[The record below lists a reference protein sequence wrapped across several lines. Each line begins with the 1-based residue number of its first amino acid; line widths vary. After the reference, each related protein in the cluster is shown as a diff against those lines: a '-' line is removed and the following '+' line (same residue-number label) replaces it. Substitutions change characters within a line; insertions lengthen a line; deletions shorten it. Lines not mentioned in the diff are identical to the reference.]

1 MDPRVHR
8 LTDLLGAVVVDG
20 TGRRIGR
27 VADLTLR
34 LGHGDATVDRLL
46 VRRSGATTT
55 LPWTAVRRVDVRR
68 ISVGTPGE
76 PAVEALRRTDEP
88 LRPDEALAS
97 DELLL
102 GRDVLDTQ
110 IVDLDGRRLVRVAD
124 VLLAE
129 GPDGSLV
136 AVAAHIGFGA
146 VLQRLGLR
154 RLGRRLHDDAVAW
167 DALHL
172 TSARGHTVQL
182 ATPAAVVHHL
192 TPDDLGVLLD
202 AVTTQ
207 AGVEIVRA
215 VHPDL
220 ATAALATSHPHTLRR
235 LNRALHH
242 PDSVPVRRT
251 RRHDGWRRRISPHRM
266 PR

>member
-68 ISVGTPGE
+68 IGVGTPGE

-102 GRDVLDTQ
+102 GQ
-110 IVDLDGRRLVRVAD
+110 
-124 VLLAE
+124 LL
-129 GPDGSLV
+129 SLV
-136 AVAAHIGFGA
+136 PLLVGGRTVRELRGILVVVDAEVIAQIRAGFD
-146 VLQRLGLR
+146 Q
-154 RLGRRLHDDAVAW
+154 
-167 DALHL
+167 
-172 TSARGHTVQL
+172 ARV
-182 ATPAAVVHHL
+182 PVV
-192 TPDDLGVLLD
+192 VRS
-202 AVTTQ
+202 Q
-207 AGVEIVRA
+207 AGA
-215 VHPDL
+215 G
-220 ATAALATSHPHTLRR
+220 AAAKQQR
-235 LNRALHH
+235 
-242 PDSVPVRRT
+242 D
-251 RRHDGWRRRISPHRM
+251 
-266 PR
+266 